1 MLHLQQFASVGQAVR
16 GGLFGVFVFRQNS
29 LSGQE
34 SENALKVSNIDA
46 PAYFMYQDVYL
57 GQMSYEVDN
66 IFHLSTIPSCTGV
79 RLTRCPQQGSCSLCA
94 LARVRG
100 YHV

>member
-16 GGLFGVFVFRQNS
+16 GDLFGVLVFRQNS

-34 SENALKVSNIDA
+34 SENALKVPNIDA

-57 GQMSYEVDN
+57 GEISYEVDN
-66 IFHLSTIPSCTGV
+66 IFHLSTIPSCTG
-79 RLTRCPQQGSCSLCA
+79 CPQQGCCTLC
-94 LARVRG
+94 VRTG
-100 YHV
+100 VCVVITSRN